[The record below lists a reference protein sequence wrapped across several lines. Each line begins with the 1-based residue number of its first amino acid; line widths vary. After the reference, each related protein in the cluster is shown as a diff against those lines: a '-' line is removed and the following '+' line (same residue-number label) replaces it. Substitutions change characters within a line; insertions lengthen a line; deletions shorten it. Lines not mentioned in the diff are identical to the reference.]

1 MVVPAVLAGRLRLP
15 VIAAPMFL
23 VSGVDLVAA
32 QCCAGV
38 VGAFPALNARPQE
51 ELDAWLSQI
60 EFRISEFEAKTKQ
73 KAAPYAVNL
82 IVHPSNKRLE
92 QDLATCVS
100 YEVPIVITSLSAPDK
115 VVEAVHGYG
124 GIVLHDVVALRHAK
138 RAAEA
143 GVDGLILVCAGAGGH
158 GGTLNPFAFVNEV
171 KSFYDG
177 IVVLAGAMSEGG
189 SILAARAIGAD
200 LAYLGTRFIAS
211 QESMAN
217 PLHKQM
223 LVEATSADILY
234 TPLFSGAHG
243 NYLVNSI
250 VRAGLDLEEVR
261 SAETRK
267 MNFAT
272 GGAKPA
278 AWKDIWSAGQGAGN
292 IKEVLPTAEIVERL
306 AQEYEAALR
315 RLRRWEAA

>member
-1 MVVPAVLAGRLRLP
+1 MAVPTVLADRLRLP

-23 VSGVDLVAA
+23 ASGVDLVAA
-32 QCCAGV
+32 QCCAGI

-51 ELDAWLSQI
+51 QFDAWLSQI
-60 EFRISEFEAKTKQ
+60 EDRISTFEAKTNR

-82 IVHPSNKRLE
+82 IVHPSNERLE
-92 QDLATCVS
+92 RDLATCVK
-100 YEVPIVITSLSAPDK
+100 YKVPIVITSLSAPDK

-124 GIVLHDVVALRHAK
+124 GIVLHDVVALRHAM
-138 RAAEA
+138 RAIEA

-177 IVVLAGAMSEGG
+177 TVVLAGAMSEGG
-189 SILAARAIGAD
+189 SVLAARAIGAD

-211 QESMAN
+211 HESMAN

-234 TPLFSGAHG
+234 TPFFSGAYG
-243 NYLVNSI
+243 NYLAKSI
-250 VRAGLDLEEVR
+250 VRVGLDLEEVR
-261 SAETRK
+261 SAERRK

-272 GGAKPA
+272 GGSKPA
-278 AWKDIWSAGQGAGN
+278 AWKDIWSAGQGAAN
-292 IKEVLPTAEIVERL
+292 IKEVLPAAEIVERL
-306 AQEYEAALR
+306 AQEYETALH
-315 RLRRWEAA
+315 RLRDWEVT

>member
-1 MVVPAVLAGRLRLP
+1 MAVPTVLADRLRLP

-23 VSGVDLVAA
+23 ASGVDLVAA
-32 QCCAGV
+32 QCCAGI

-51 ELDAWLSQI
+51 QFDAWLSQI
-60 EFRISEFEAKTKQ
+60 EDRISRFEANANR

-82 IVHPSNKRLE
+82 IVHPSNERLE
-92 QDLATCVS
+92 QDLATCVK
-100 YEVPIVITSLSAPDK
+100 YKVPIVITSLSAPDK

-171 KSFYDG
+171 KSFYG
-177 IVVLAGAMSEGG
+177 GAVVLAGAMSEGG
-189 SILAARAIGAD
+189 SILAARAMGAD

-211 QESMAN
+211 HESMAN

-234 TPLFSGAHG
+234 TPFFSGAHG
-243 NYLVNSI
+243 NYLAKSI
-250 VRAGLDLEEVR
+250 VRVGLDLEEVR
-261 SAETRK
+261 SADKRK

-272 GGAKPA
+272 GGSKPA
-278 AWKDIWSAGQGAGN
+278 AWKDVWSAGQGTGN

-306 AQEYEAALR
+306 AQEYAMALH
-315 RLRRWEAA
+315 RLRDWEVA